1 MKRMIIWVV
10 LIVVV
15 IGGLIAYYMYN
26 EETADIVN
34 KKPDVVVDAATMI
47 ADFQKDT
54 TAASKKY
61 MDKIVNL
68 TGELKKIDTT
78 GTLIF
83 GTANDPSEVVVG
95 LDRRH
100 MKDYQGLS
108 VGSKVTVQGRC
119 SGYTSSNGDPD
130 DMLGSLGTTVE
141 LKTAGIKTNNNK

>member
-1 MKRMIIWVV
+1 MKRMIIWVI

-15 IGGLIAYYMYN
+15 TGGAVAYYMYN

-34 KKPDVVVDAATMI
+34 KKPDLTVDAGSMI
-47 ADFQKDT
+47 SEFQKDT

-68 TGELKKIDTT
+68 TGRLKKIDTT

-83 GTANDPSEVVVG
+83 GTEDDPSEVVVG

-100 MKDYQGLS
+100 MKDYVGLS
-108 VGSKVTVQGRC
+108 VGSTVTVQGRC
-119 SGYTSSNGDPD
+119 SGYTSAGGDPD
-130 DMLGSLGTTVE
+130 DMLASLGTTIE
-141 LKTAGIKTNNNK
+141 LKTAGVKTNQ